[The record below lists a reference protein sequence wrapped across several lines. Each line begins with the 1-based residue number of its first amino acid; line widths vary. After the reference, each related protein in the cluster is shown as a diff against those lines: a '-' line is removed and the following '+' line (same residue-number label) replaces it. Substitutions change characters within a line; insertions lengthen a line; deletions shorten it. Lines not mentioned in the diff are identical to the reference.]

1 MGRLIFG
8 VTLFKLTTYKKSRTL
23 EDIKRELTL
32 AFRKVKNSKVRESF
46 INIVKLETRKE
57 LSFIR
62 VYVSTIK
69 GISAAKRACE
79 GLKSASGFIKK
90 EISKNLRL
98 RYMPDFMFIAT
109 DSIEYGNNIIKLL
122 DKVMKKDKEVV
133 K

>member
-1 MGRLIFG
+1 M
-8 VTLFKLTTYKKSRTL
+8 TTYKKSRTL

-32 AFRKVKNSKVRESF
+32 AFRKVKNSKVRDSF

-62 VYVSTIK
+62 VYISTIK
-69 GISAAKRACE
+69 GISTAKKACE
-79 GLKSASGFIKK
+79 GLKNASGFIKK

-109 DSIEYGNNIIKLL
+109 DSIEYGNNIIRLL
-122 DKVMKKDKEVV
+122 DKVVKKDKEPVNKSV
-133 K
+133 

>member
-1 MGRLIFG
+1 M
-8 VTLFKLTTYKKSRTL
+8 TTYKKSRTL

-32 AFRKVKNSKVRESF
+32 AFRKVKNSKVRDSF

-62 VYVSTIK
+62 VYISTIK
-69 GISAAKRACE
+69 GISTAKEACE
-79 GLKSASGFIKK
+79 GLKNASGFIKK

-109 DSIEYGNNIIKLL
+109 DSIEYGNNIIRLL
-122 DKVMKKDKEVV
+122 DKVVKKDKEPVNKSV
-133 K
+133 